1 MITASDIMSDGVV
14 VIYEDMLISQAAHLM
29 MRDRVSSF
37 PVVSKGMGIVGIIT
51 MTDLFRIIDN
61 ASHSEKDEPF
71 DRQINRFKEMGV
83 GDVMTR
89 TVISISPQT
98 TLPEI
103 VHLMVEKG
111 VHAFPVLDQG
121 KLIGIVGRH
130 DILNAIFAY

>member
-61 ASHSEKDEPF
+61 ASHHEKDEPF
-71 DRQINRFKEMGV
+71 DRQIGRFKEMGV

-89 TVISISPQT
+89 NVISISPQT
-98 TLPEI
+98 TLREI